1 MEKIKTKNINKTIKT
16 IDRAA
21 IATNKLKNN
30 LVDVKDKVSMNSNSN
45 DEYNSNVIIG
55 TSLIAAN
62 KSIKEA
68 DKIGNKAFNNEK
80 VKIKKY
86 IDKKK
91 KINKVKQ
98 IKSTNQKIKT
108 THNATK
114 NSKKVAQ
121 ESVKASERMISN
133 AKKAMQVTAK
143 VIKTTIKA
151 TIAAIKALV
160 KAASELIEFLI
171 AGGWIAVVV
180 IVIICLVGLI
190 LSSTFGIFFSNE
202 AGSRTMTSV
211 ISEINQEVYNT
222 AEHQRFFYDVDDVE
236 INISSSNWKEV
247 IAVYSVKYS
256 NNDNKELVMYLNGS
270 NISKLKSIYY
280 DFNTIK
286 KEVKY
291 IKEDGRQVQNQTTT
305 YIPTGNNNFEINK
318 PVTPPRVENNGE
330 KLKAI
335 LYVTIES
342 KNMDEMLNK
351 YKFNEEQRKQVN
363 DLLNSKYDD
372 LWMHLLYGTAG
383 GDYVFWRQKNAPWSS
398 IKIGNTNAS
407 IGDIGCLATSIAILI
422 QKSGVNDTIIP
433 FNPGTFVEAMNKVG
447 GFDSDGNIYYGPI
460 SKVVPRFKYVGNVKL
475 EGKTKQQKLD
485 LINQY
490 HSQGYYLTVEVK
502 GNTGQHWVA
511 VMSVVGNTINIV
523 DPGSDGTDMWNLY
536 NWKNTS
542 QFNYFISN

>member
-143 VIKTTIKA
+143 GIKTTIKA

-236 INISSSNWKEV
+236 INISSNNWKEV

>member
-236 INISSSNWKEV
+236 INISSNNWKEV

-542 QFNYFISN
+542 QFNYYISN

>member
-236 INISSSNWKEV
+236 INISSNNWKEV